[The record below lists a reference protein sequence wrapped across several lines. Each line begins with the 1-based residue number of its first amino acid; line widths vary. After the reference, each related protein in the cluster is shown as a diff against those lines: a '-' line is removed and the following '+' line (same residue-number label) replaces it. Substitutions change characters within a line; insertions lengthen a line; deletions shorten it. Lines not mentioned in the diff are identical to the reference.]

1 MRLEVKTS
9 SIITTVNLLN
19 ENEKKKKHAVNT
31 VISEIM
37 KIQIIQNKG
46 G

>member
-9 SIITTVNLLN
+9 SIITAVNLLN
-19 ENEKKKKHAVNT
+19 ENEKKKHAVNT

-37 KIQIIQNKG
+37 KIQIIRNKG